1 MPLPL
6 IAALVGMAI
15 KAANKLEQKPV
26 VANSRK
32 KSKKKSRP
40 MAKVRA
46 AKAGGR

>member
-1 MPLPL
+1 
-6 IAALVGMAI
+6 MAI

-32 KSKKKSRP
+32 KSKKKKSRP